1 MKEETVY
8 DFQELFSDYQK
19 MIDNEKD
26 KDLKKL
32 FTNVLRVCKFLNV
45 ITHYCEKREMC
56 VISDIIATLIFS
68 VCNNSVLDLRDIIYK
83 EYMDE
88 YFKTPCGYNPD
99 GSPFT
104 VEDIERLYAE
114 HMKDNKISS

>member
-8 DFQELFSDYQK
+8 DFQDLFVDYQQ
-19 MIDNEKD
+19 MIDDEKD

-32 FTNVLRVCKFLNV
+32 FKNVLRVCKFLN
-45 ITHYCEKREMC
+45 ILTLYCEKREMC
-56 VISDIIATLIFS
+56 VISDIIATLIVS
-68 VCNNSVLDLRDIIYK
+68 VCNNSVVDLRDIIYK
-83 EYMDE
+83 QYMDE

-104 VEDIERLYAE
+104 IEDIERLYDE
-114 HMKDNKISS
+114 HIKEKEVST